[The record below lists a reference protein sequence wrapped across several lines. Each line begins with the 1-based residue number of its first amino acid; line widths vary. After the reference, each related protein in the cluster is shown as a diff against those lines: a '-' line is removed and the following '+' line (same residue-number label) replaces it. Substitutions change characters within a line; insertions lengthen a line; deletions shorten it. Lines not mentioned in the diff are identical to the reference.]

1 MGFVGID
8 PHMVKDSCAVL
19 CVTDREDNFFVDT
32 CYKGS
37 VTVEELKKDIT
48 DLTEGRRI
56 AKQVA
61 DPSSD
66 SSLTIYDN
74 VNVFELLHRGK
85 FALKN
90 LSKADKFQGSIA
102 AGISNIKERLKL
114 RKIKIG
120 DKTVEKPRFFIMDR
134 PENKLLIK
142 SFKTLQRETWANEDA
157 KGLKDKIAE
166 GVHDHHACVRYIL
179 QRRFSWRSAIV
190 ESPEPLIP
198 DREAIL
204 V

>member
-1 MGFVGID
+1 
-8 PHMVKDSCAVL
+8 
-19 CVTDREDNFFVDT
+19 
-32 CYKGS
+32 
-37 VTVEELKKDIT
+37 
-48 DLTEGRRI
+48 
-56 AKQVA
+56 
-61 DPSSD
+61 
-66 SSLTIYDN
+66 
-74 VNVFELLHRGK
+74 
-85 FALKN
+85 
-90 LSKADKFQGSIA
+90 
-102 AGISNIKERLKL
+102 
-114 RKIKIG
+114 
-120 DKTVEKPRFFIMDR
+120 MDR